1 MEALI
6 AAGRVSVAGRKA
18 SLGDRASVD
27 DRIEIDGRAV
37 TLRPQT
43 APLRV
48 LLYHKPVGELVT
60 RHDPGGRATVFDRL
74 PSPRQGRWIAIGR
87 LDLNTS
93 GLLLL
98 TDSGTLAN
106 RMMHPRYE
114 VEREYLVRVLGT
126 LSASACRRLRQGV
139 VLEDG
144 VAAFARLE
152 PLRDGAREAA
162 NRWYRVVLR
171 EGRTREVRRMFEAVG
186 AKVSRL
192 MRVRFGSVRLPRALL
207 AGRWIELDAD
217 QCARLLSKPAEE
229 TVRTVVAE
237 ENSC

>member
-1 MEALI
+1 M
-6 AAGRVSVAGRKA
+6 
-18 SLGDRASVD
+18 
-27 DRIEIDGRAV
+27 
-37 TLRPQT
+37 
-43 APLRV
+43 

-74 PSPRQGRWIAIGR
+74 PHPRQGRWIAIGR

-98 TDSGTLAN
+98 TDSGALAN

-114 VEREYLVRVLGT
+114 VEREYLVRVHGT
-126 LSASACRRLRQGV
+126 LSASACGKLRQGV

-144 VAAFARLE
+144 EAAFAHLE

-186 AKVSRL
+186 AQVSRL
-192 MRVRFGSVRLPRALL
+192 MRVRFGGLRLPRSLR

-217 QCARLLSKPAEE
+217 ACARLLSNPVAEDE
-229 TVRTVVAE
+229 RTVVAE
-237 ENSC
+237 EKSC